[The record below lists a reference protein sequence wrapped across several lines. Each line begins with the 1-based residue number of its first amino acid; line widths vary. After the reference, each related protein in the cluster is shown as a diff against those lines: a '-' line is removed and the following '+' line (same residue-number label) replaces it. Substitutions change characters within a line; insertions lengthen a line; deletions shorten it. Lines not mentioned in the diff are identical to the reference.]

1 MRKIFF
7 AAALFLAITGTV
19 SAQTIWTPPQPKR
32 IVLKNGLTILLLEN
46 HQLPVISMEAMVRA
60 GSITDPAGYAGLANF
75 AAELLPKGTAYRSAL
90 DIAESFD
97 FVGAQFSVKCD
108 YDATFFSLTTLA
120 RDFDKTAPALFDL
133 LSRPAFDSL
142 EAGRLQGEL
151 LSAIEAKGD
160 RPNTQSAE
168 AFDQLL
174 FGDHPYAHPVMGGA
188 ESVSRISRQELA
200 GYHQKYYAPN
210 NCIIAVAGDF
220 KSSRII
226 KLIEQNLGKWPK
238 REIPNL
244 SLPEVPPI
252 DQSRALLINRQINQA
267 YINLGFLGP
276 KRSDPDYQAIRVMNY
291 ILGGGGFVSRLVKNI
306 RMAQGLAYDVDSY
319 YDPRSDFGPYILSVQ
334 TKCASADTAVKS
346 LIAEMRLIQS
356 QPVSDEELKEAK
368 DYIRGSYPFRF
379 ETSGQTARQFLYVE
393 LYDLGADYFRQDMEK
408 TLAVTKDDVM
418 AAARKYLKPD
428 NFLLAMVT
436 DTSQTKL
443 NIPGLKIE
451 KQ

>member
-1 MRKIFF
+1 MRKTVF
-7 AAALFLAITGTV
+7 AIALLLAVAGIV
-19 SAQTIWTPPQPKR
+19 SAQGIWTPPQPKK
-32 IVLKNGLTILLLEN
+32 ITLKNGLTVLLLEN
-46 HQLPVISMEAMVRA
+46 RQLPVISMEVMVKA

-75 AAELLPKGTAYRSAL
+75 AAEMLPKGTSSRSAL

-97 FVGAQFSVKCD
+97 YVGAQFSVKCD
-108 YDATFFSLTTLA
+108 YDAIFFSLTTLA
-120 RDFDKTAPALFDL
+120 RDFDKTAPVLFDL
-133 LSRPAFDSL
+133 LSQPAFDSI
-142 EAGRLQGEL
+142 ETGRLQGEL

-168 AFDQLL
+168 AFTQLL
-174 FGDHPYAHPVMGGA
+174 FGGHPYAHPVMGSA
-188 ESVSRISRQELA
+188 ESVSRIFRHDLS
-200 GYHQKYYAPN
+200 GHHKKYYAPN
-210 NCIIAVAGDF
+210 NCIISVVGDF
-220 KSSRII
+220 KSSRIK

-238 REIPNL
+238 REIPGL
-244 SLPEVPPI
+244 RLPEIPAI
-252 DQSRALLINRQINQA
+252 GQSRALLINRQINQA

-276 KRSDPDYQAIRVMNY
+276 KRDDPDYQAIRVMNY

-346 LIAEMRLIQS
+346 LITEMRLIQN

-393 LYDLGADYFRQDMEK
+393 LYNLGAGYFRQDMEK

-418 AAARKYLKPD
+418 AAAKKYLKPD